1 MSLENVTYKDTTP
14 FVPPI
19 TGGKVIKVYD
29 GDTLTLATTLPFE
42 GSPMYRFSVR
52 TKGIDCPEMRTK
64 NANEKHC
71 AKLARDMIRSK
82 CLNKIVEL
90 RNVELE
96 KYGRIL
102 ADIYVDGVD
111 IKTFLL
117 EANLAVAYDG
127 GTKITPE
134 DWLAYYNSS
143 QSNSAL

>member
-1 MSLENVTYKDTTP
+1 MSLENVTYKDTIP

-42 GSPMYRFSVR
+42 GAPLYRFAVR
-52 TKGIDCPEMRTK
+52 TKGIDCPEMKTK
-64 NANEKHC
+64 NATEKQC
-71 AKLARDMIRSK
+71 AKMARDMIKSK
-82 CLNKIVEL
+82 CLDKIVEL

-111 IKTFLL
+111 VKTFLL
-117 EANLAVAYDG
+117 DANLAVAYDG
-127 GTKITPE
+127 GTKVTPE
-134 DWLAYYNSS
+134 DWLEYYNLK
-143 QSNSAL
+143 NAVP

>member
-29 GDTLTLATTLPFE
+29 GDTLTLASRLPFE
-42 GSPMYRFSVR
+42 GSPLYRFSVR
-52 TKGIDCPEMRTK
+52 TKGIDCPEMKTK
-64 NANEKHC
+64 NATEKQC
-71 AKLARDMIRSK
+71 AKMARDMIKSK
-82 CLNKIVEL
+82 CLDKIVEL

-111 IKTFLL
+111 VKTFLL
-117 EANLAVAYDG
+117 DANLAVAYDG
-127 GTKITPE
+127 GTKVTPE
-134 DWLAYYNSS
+134 DWLAYYNLK
-143 QSNSAL
+143 NAAP